1 MTTLAGLAGALVL
14 GGLILLAAEVTGHGP
29 ASGLAARSRFRLTP
43 ASRNRALAALAAG
56 LVALTVTR
64 WPVGGLAA
72 AAAVFL
78 LPKVVS
84 TRASRQQTAVLEA
97 LEQWTRR
104 IADLLTASRGL
115 EDALQ
120 TSARQAPEAIRP
132 AVTALSQRLAA
143 RTGTESA
150 LRAFASDAADP
161 AADRIAVALII
172 ATGKRGGSSR
182 AVLSSLATMLAR
194 DVAAR
199 REIEAARA
207 EHRTTVRWLIG
218 FVVAFTVFAALDR
231 QYSAPYGTVVG
242 QVALV
247 IIVGLYT
254 AALWWL
260 HRLNITPPR
269 GRIIAGSDP
278 VPARRHPSG
287 GRR

>member
-1 MTTLAGLAGALVL
+1 MTTLAGLTGAIVIAGLV
-14 GGLILLAAEVTGHGP
+14 LLAAEATGRGP
-29 ASGLAARSRFRLTP
+29 ARQLSPRLRLTR
-43 ASRNRALAALAAG
+43 AIRYRALAALAAG
-56 LVALTVTR
+56 LVALAVTR

-84 TRASRQQTAVLEA
+84 TRASRRQTAVLEA

-120 TSARQAPEAIRP
+120 TSARQAPAAIRP

-143 RTGTESA
+143 RAGTETA
-150 LRAFASDAADP
+150 LRAFAAEVADP

-172 ATGKRGGSSR
+172 ATGKRGGSAR
-182 AVLSSLATMLAR
+182 GVLNSLAVMLAR

-207 EHRTTVRWLIG
+207 EHRTTVKWLTG
-218 FVVAFTVFAALDR
+218 FVIAFTLFAALDR
-231 QYSAPYGTVVG
+231 QYSAPYGTAAG
-242 QVALV
+242 QAALV
-247 IIVGLYT
+247 VIVGLYA

-260 HRLNITPPR
+260 HRLNVTPPR
-269 GRIIAGSDP
+269 GRILTGRDTNP
-278 VPARRHPSG
+278 GRARRAG
-287 GRR
+287 GVR